1 MGLSTFTNGGAITQL
16 RGLPWLALSGSGQVG
31 TISGTSNS
39 GGGATGSWVYG
50 STIPSRIDP
59 LGGAEGEVADR
70 ISDRSTHLITL
81 PPETT
86 ITTDSRFSS
95 LDEVQTY
102 EITAVRDRTS
112 EWTRMAEAVKLD

>member
-1 MGLSTFTNGGAITQL
+1 MPLSTFLDGSVPSQL
-16 RGLPWLALSGSGQVG
+16 RGIAWLALSGSGQVG
-31 TISGTSNS
+31 TLSGTTDA
-39 GGGATGSWVYG
+39 GGGATSTWTYG
-50 STIPSRIDP
+50 GTIPSRIDP
-59 LGGAEGEVADR
+59 IGGGEGQIANR

-81 PPETT
+81 PPETP

-112 EWTRMAEAVKLD
+112 EWMRLAEAVKLD